1 MTRDVVDGRP
11 RPDLSV
17 TIASFNTCAVLER
30 CLVSLHAHRGVL
42 DLEIIVVDNAST
54 DESARMVRER
64 WPRVRLIV
72 NERNQYLT
80 GAQNQALAAARG
92 RHVLILNSDMEV
104 VEGTLKAM
112 VSWMDA
118 HPEAGAAS
126 CVEVLHGRPKVPL
139 LFQSPRE
146 AILRRTWLHRL
157 FPSRPDHF
165 VNSAHESGQV
175 EAEVVSDAFMVARRE
190 ALLSIGGF
198 DEDLKL
204 YYTEDDICVRLHRA
218 GWKVHFVPSATV
230 IHIGSG
236 SHSVNTVGRL
246 RILWIN
252 YHDTWRY
259 FRKHFGPAAGL
270 GVYAVFLAQFLLY
283 DAPRAA
289 RKRLVG
295 LLRSR
300 MRRQEAS

>member
-1 MTRDVVDGRP
+1 MTRNALDER
-11 RPDLSV
+11 RSPDLSV
-17 TIASFNTCAVLER
+17 TIASFNTRGVLER
-30 CLVSLHAHRGVL
+30 CLVSLQTHRGHL
-42 DLEIIVVDNAST
+42 DLEVIVVDNASV
-54 DESARMVRER
+54 DGSARMVEES

-72 NERNQYLT
+72 NERNRYLT

-92 RHVLILNSDMEV
+92 RYVLILNSDMEV
-104 VEGTLKAM
+104 VEGTLPAM

-175 EAEVVSDAFMVARRE
+175 EAEVISDAFMVARRE
-190 ALLSIGGF
+190 ALLEIGGF

-204 YYTEDDICVRLHRA
+204 YYTEDDICMRLHRA
-218 GWKVHFVPSATV
+218 GWNVHFVPSATV
-230 IHIGSG
+230 VHIGAG

-259 FRKHFGPAAGL
+259 FRKHFGPVAGM
-270 GVYAVFLAQFLLY
+270 GVYAVFLAQFFLH
-283 DAPRAA
+283 DAPRAVK
-289 RKRLVG
+289 KRLVG
-295 LLRSR
+295 LLRNR
-300 MRRQEAS
+300 MRHQEVS